1 MKILHVFKTWLPD
14 TQGGIEECI
23 RVLARDPRSR
33 YQASV
38 LTLSPAVSAPDCI
51 EVEGIPVH
59 RLPVTF
65 SAASTPVLFR
75 HWGHYRQVAEAHDLL
90 HFHFPW
96 PFADLLH
103 LAMTRHRPAVVTYH
117 SDIVRQRF
125 IYPFYR
131 PLMHAFL
138 GHAERIIATSPTY
151 AETSEVLH
159 AHRARVEVIPLG
171 IEDRNGP
178 VPARPA
184 LAGERPYFL
193 FVGVLRYYKG
203 LEFLLEAARGAPW
216 RVLIVGDGP
225 ERERCAARIS
235 TLGLDNVELLGFQP
249 DDAKFA
255 LLAHAD
261 AVVLPSHLRS
271 EAFGVTLLEAAMYGR
286 PMVSTDMGTGT
297 SYANLHGET
306 GLTVPPADAAALR
319 QALDVLHGDAAL
331 RSRCGAAARQRYL
344 QHFTADA
351 VRDAY
356 SSLYQR
362 TLAHHRI

>member
-23 RVLARDPRSR
+23 RVLARDPRGR
-33 YQASV
+33 YQAGV
-38 LTLSPAVSAPDCI
+38 LTLSPAVRVPDCI
-51 EVEGIPVH
+51 DVDGIPVH
-59 RLPVTF
+59 RLPVSF
-65 SAASTPVLFR
+65 SAASTPVLLR

-117 SDIVRQRF
+117 SDIVRQRL

-138 GHAERIIATSPTY
+138 GHAERIVATSPAY
-151 AETSEVLH
+151 AQSSEVLR
-159 AHRARVEVIPLG
+159 AHRTRVDVIPLG
-171 IEDRNGP
+171 IEDRAGP
-178 VPARPA
+178 APSRPA
-184 LAGERPYFL
+184 LAGEDPYFL

-203 LEFLLEAARGAPW
+203 LDFLLEAARGAPW
-216 RVLIVGDGP
+216 RLLIVGDGP
-225 ERERCAARIS
+225 ERARCAARIAE
-235 TLGLDNVELLGFQP
+235 LGLVNVQLLGFQP
-249 DDAKFA
+249 DDVKFA

-261 AVVLPSHLRS
+261 GVVLPSHLRS
-271 EAFGVTLLEAAMYGR
+271 EAFGVTLLEAAMCGR
-286 PMVSTDMGTGT
+286 PMVSTEMGTGT

-319 QALDVLHGDAAL
+319 QALDALHDNAAL
-331 RSRCGAAARQRYL
+331 RARCGAAARQRYL
-344 QHFTADA
+344 QHFTAEA

-356 SSLYQR
+356 TALYRR